1 MKSIYFFL
9 ALLIPLINFGQS
21 TSCTIDE
28 DGNNFENA
36 EFGLDLKYIANDFD
50 IAEGT
55 SMEIEKIIP
64 TIVNNIGVA
73 DIFIYEDDNG
83 QPGNLITSF
92 DDVTPTSQT
101 LVSNNFNLPW
111 YEVELD
117 LPTSITL
124 EGLTG
129 GSKYWIGLTT
139 TVGSGGGSNNF
150 WEIKTNGTTAFT
162 HTSIDQGA
170 TWTISPSG

>member
-83 QPGNLITSF
+83 QPG
-92 DDVTPTSQT
+92 
-101 LVSNNFNLPW
+101 
-111 YEVELD
+111 
-117 LPTSITL
+117 
-124 EGLTG
+124 
-129 GSKYWIGLTT
+129 
-139 TVGSGGGSNNF
+139 
-150 WEIKTNGTTAFT
+150 
-162 HTSIDQGA
+162 
-170 TWTISPSG
+170 